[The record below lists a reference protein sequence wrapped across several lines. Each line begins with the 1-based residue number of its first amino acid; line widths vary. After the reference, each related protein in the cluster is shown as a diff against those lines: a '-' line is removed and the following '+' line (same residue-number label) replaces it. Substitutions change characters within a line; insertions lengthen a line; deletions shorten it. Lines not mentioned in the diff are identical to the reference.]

1 VGTITWSASGL
12 PPGLTVDATG
22 TISGIPTSFGVFTTT
37 LQAQDSYSTCGT
49 AAATATRTADV
60 SVIVVVAPLP
70 IVITTTTLP
79 SGSVRRPYDAVLEFN
94 GGTGTTTWSVV
105 DGQLPRGLTLSPAGI
120 ISGTPT
126 AVGTFSFTVQA
137 SDAGWAGNVVAR
149 AFSVTIRAREV
160 VLYASDANQIAGA
173 WSLVPDA
180 TAADGLRMSNRKDK
194 EGKDDESLAHPASYF
209 EIPFQAEAGVAY
221 RLWVR
226 SKVDTNKRENDPVV
240 LNAPGGKADRNKR
253 EADHAMLQSPAG
265 KDGRNEHEEGGRDE
279 RDDDAVLVQ
288 FSGSVDPAAAATYR
302 IGTRSA
308 TDVNLAVCDRCRFAA
323 WGWRDNGSDVKVLG
337 PAIYFEQAGAQTIRV
352 QMKEDGV
359 SIDQIVLSAEKF
371 LTVAPGAAKN
381 DATIVPR

>member
-1 VGTITWSASGL
+1 LSASALGQVGTITWSASGL

-22 TISGIPTSFGVFTTT
+22 TISGIPTAFGIFTTT

-49 AAATATRTADV
+49 AATTATRTADV
-60 SVIVVVAPLP
+60 SVTVVVAPLP
-70 IVITTTTLP
+70 LVITTTTLP
-79 SGSVRRPYDAVLEFN
+79 SGSVRRPYDAALEFT
-94 GGTGTTTWSVV
+94 GGTGTTTWSIV

-120 ISGTPT
+120 INGKPT

-137 SDAGWAGNVVAR
+137 SDAGWAGNVATR
-149 AFSVTIRAREV
+149 PFSVTIRAREV
-160 VLYASDANQIAGA
+160 VMYASDANRIAGA

-180 TAADGLRMSNRKDK
+180 TAADGLRMSNRKDT

-221 RLWVR
+221 HLWVR
-226 SKVDTNKRENDPVV
+226 SK
-240 LNAPGGKADRNKR
+240 ADRNKH
-253 EADHAMLQSPAG
+253 EADHAVVQSPARR
-265 KDGRNEHEEGGRDE
+265 DDRNEHAEGGRDE
-279 RDDDAVLVQ
+279 RDNDAVLVQ
-288 FSGSVDPAAAATYR
+288 FSGSVDPAGAATYR

-308 TDVNLAVCDRCRFAA
+308 TDVNLAECDRCRFAA
-323 WGWRDNGSDVKVLG
+323 WGWRDNGSGVTVLG

-352 QMKEDGV
+352 QVKEDGV

-371 LTVAPGAAKN
+371 LTVAPGAVQN